1 MDSIMIIDNTEE
13 AKMEFAKYGWGQ
25 SEDILTMEHIQA
37 LLNGKAIGICDGEY
51 TTVLTLADNL
61 ATKIKFIESVPDRT
75 IRVIEEEE
83 E

>member
-37 LLNGKAIGICDGEY
+37 LLELAGKAIAYRDG
-51 TTVLTLADNL
+51 D
-61 ATKIKFIESVPDRT
+61 
-75 IRVIEEEE
+75 VIQQTSS
-83 E
+83 